1 MIPGNGP
8 LPSSSHPALSTWV
21 ANNHTL
27 AGPANE
33 NKYLPMSADSFPL
46 QRKKKKRAAGLGH
59 RNPRHTEQ
67 SWWSLSPWLVWP
79 FCLGSLWKAPPLHLG
94 EEQGW
99 AGTVVHLFFPLRK
112 NSLRQASSSDTWLIF
127 DPHASLFFPLRCGGI
142 SKWVGRGRRIGDADL
157 SVILL
162 HNSPWGWMRS
172 HIRAFIPEGA
182 NSHHIQKTIGD
193 GVEGGRGRNSVD
205 TVLKVLSSCLV
216 ALLSSFYVLYMQS
229 HYLVSQVIKKL
240 VTKAHI
246 LEIVLWRSFLYFWPW
261 FIVGRQLGASTRSTG
276 GESQEKPGFQ
286 YGPVLTNPWYAQGW
300 ESNLIF
306 LICNAGEPSASEVVV
321 KKVWDDRHHQR
332 NHLGQYLMK
341 NTWQKC

>member
-8 LPSSSHPALSTWV
+8 LPSSSHPALSTCV

-79 FCLGSLWKAPPLHLG
+79 FRLGSLWKAPPLHLG

-142 SKWVGRGRRIGDADL
+142 SKREENRGCRFVCYFIAQQPLRLNEKPYRGVHSRGSQFSPHPEDNWRWGRRWAREEL
-157 SVILL
+157 SG
-162 HNSPWGWMRS
+162 HC
-172 HIRAFIPEGA
+172 A
-182 NSHHIQKTIGD
+182 
-193 GVEGGRGRNSVD
+193 
-205 TVLKVLSSCLV
+205 
-216 ALLSSFYVLYMQS
+216 
-229 HYLVSQVIKKL
+229 
-240 VTKAHI
+240 
-246 LEIVLWRSFLYFWPW
+246 
-261 FIVGRQLGASTRSTG
+261 
-276 GESQEKPGFQ
+276 
-286 YGPVLTNPWYAQGW
+286 
-300 ESNLIF
+300 
-306 LICNAGEPSASEVVV
+306 
-321 KKVWDDRHHQR
+321 
-332 NHLGQYLMK
+332 
-341 NTWQKC
+341 